1 METTDLEKSLNIT
14 VNGKMAELAYGA
26 FHSVLVG
33 EISRILE
40 SLKSEYKSGDVTN
53 ETVLARVAAIC
64 ALDDL
69 DKKIER
75 TIKNARKEESRIY
88 GKPNSTR

>member
-14 VNGKMAELAYGA
+14 VNGKMAEIAYGA

-33 EISRILE
+33 EMNRILE
-40 SLKSEYKSGDVTN
+40 SLKTEYKSGGMTN
-53 ETVLARVAAIC
+53 ETVLARIAAIC
-64 ALDDL
+64 ALDDV

-75 TIKNARKEESRIY
+75 TIKNARKEESKIY
-88 GKPNSTR
+88 GNPNRTR